1 MCNKSDSTTESIPP
15 LKATKSLSALLNN
28 VFLCM
33 FTSNCL
39 STVKSTFNMA
49 KVKHNPDAGTLIDE
63 GISKLEPFAKLICKR
78 LRKLILSADAEIIED
93 WKWGPNYYLNGMVCG
108 FWGFKKHVSFVF
120 FQGSLLKDKK
130 KILLENP
137 GNVHNRHIK
146 YTDVSQI
153 NDTLILEYL
162 FEAIDNN
169 KKGLKL
175 LVTKDKSIEV
185 PAYVEK
191 LFKKSKVLTYFN
203 SLAFSHRKEYVQW
216 IESAKKEETRTKR
229 IEQAVEKLQDKQ
241 MMHDKY
247 KK

>member
-1 MCNKSDSTTESIPP
+1 
-15 LKATKSLSALLNN
+15 
-28 VFLCM
+28 
-33 FTSNCL
+33 
-39 STVKSTFNMA
+39 MA
-49 KVKHNPDAGTLIDE
+49 KVKHNPDAATLIDK
-63 GISKLEPFAKLICKR
+63 GISELEPFAQVICKR
-78 LRKLILSADAEIIED
+78 LRKIILSADPELIED

-108 FWGFKKHVSFVF
+108 YWGFKKHVSFVF

-146 YTDVSQI
+146 FTDVKQI
-153 NDTLILEYL
+153 DDKVILEYL

-169 KKGLKL
+169 RKGLKIIE
-175 LVTKDKSIEV
+175 TKDKTIITPDDV
-185 PAYVEK
+185 VKA
-191 LFKKSKVLTYFN
+191 FKKAKVLAYFD

-229 IEQAVEKLQDKQ
+229 IDQAIEKLLDKQ
-241 MMHDKY
+241 MIHDKY

>member
-1 MCNKSDSTTESIPP
+1 
-15 LKATKSLSALLNN
+15 
-28 VFLCM
+28 
-33 FTSNCL
+33 
-39 STVKSTFNMA
+39 MA
-49 KVKHNPDAGTLIDE
+49 KVKHNPDAAALIDE
-63 GISKLEPFAKLICKR
+63 GIEKLEPFAQVICKR
-78 LRKLILSADAEIIED
+78 LRKLILSSDPELIED

-108 FWGFKKHVSFVF
+108 YWGFKKHVSFVF

-146 YTDVSQI
+146 FTDVKQI
-153 NDTLILEYL
+153 DDKVILEYL

-169 KKGLKL
+169 RKGLKL
-175 LVTKDKSIEV
+175 IVTKDKTIV
-185 PAYVEK
+185 TPDDVTK
-191 LFKKSKVLTYFN
+191 QFKKAKILNYFD

-229 IEQAVEKLQDKQ
+229 IEQAIEKLTSKQ

>member
-1 MCNKSDSTTESIPP
+1 
-15 LKATKSLSALLNN
+15 
-28 VFLCM
+28 
-33 FTSNCL
+33 
-39 STVKSTFNMA
+39 MA
-49 KVKHNPDAGTLIDE
+49 KVKHNPDAAALIDK
-63 GISKLEPFAKLICKR
+63 GISELEPFAQVICKR
-78 LRKLILSADAEIIED
+78 LRKIILSADPELIED

-108 FWGFKKHVSFVF
+108 YWGFKKHVSFVF

-146 YTDVSQI
+146 FTDVKQI
-153 NDTLILEYL
+153 DDKVILEYL

-169 KKGLKL
+169 RNGLKIIE
-175 LVTKDKSIEV
+175 TKDKTIITPDDV
-185 PAYVEK
+185 VKA
-191 LFKKSKVLTYFN
+191 FKKAKVLAYFD

-229 IEQAVEKLQDKQ
+229 IEQAIEKLLDKQ
-241 MMHDKY
+241 MIHDKY

>member
-1 MCNKSDSTTESIPP
+1 
-15 LKATKSLSALLNN
+15 
-28 VFLCM
+28 
-33 FTSNCL
+33 
-39 STVKSTFNMA
+39 MA
-49 KVKHNPDAGTLIDE
+49 KVKHNPDAAALIDK
-63 GISKLEPFAKLICKR
+63 GISELEPFAQVICKR
-78 LRKLILSADAEIIED
+78 LRKIILSADPELIED

-108 FWGFKKHVSFVF
+108 YWGFKKHVSFVF

-146 YTDVSQI
+146 FTDVKQI
-153 NDTLILEYL
+153 DDKVILEYL

-169 KKGLKL
+169 RKGLKIIE
-175 LVTKDKSIEV
+175 TKDKTIITPDDV
-185 PAYVEK
+185 VKA
-191 LFKKSKVLTYFN
+191 FKKAKVLAYFD

-229 IEQAVEKLQDKQ
+229 IEQAIEKLLDKQ
-241 MMHDKY
+241 MIHDKY

>member
-1 MCNKSDSTTESIPP
+1 
-15 LKATKSLSALLNN
+15 
-28 VFLCM
+28 
-33 FTSNCL
+33 
-39 STVKSTFNMA
+39 MA
-49 KVKHNPDAGTLIDE
+49 KVKHNPDAAALIDK
-63 GISKLEPFAKLICKR
+63 GISELEPFAQVICKR
-78 LRKLILSADAEIIED
+78 LRKLILSSDSEIIED

-108 FWGFKKHVSFVF
+108 YWGFKKHVSFVF

-146 YTDVSQI
+146 FTDVKQMDDKI
-153 NDTLILEYL
+153 ILEYL

-169 KKGLKL
+169 RKGLKIIE
-175 LVTKDKSIEV
+175 TKDKTIVTPEDV
-185 PAYVEK
+185 TKA
-191 LFKKSKVLTYFN
+191 FKKAKVLAYFD

-229 IEQAVEKLQDKQ
+229 ILQAIEKLQDKQ